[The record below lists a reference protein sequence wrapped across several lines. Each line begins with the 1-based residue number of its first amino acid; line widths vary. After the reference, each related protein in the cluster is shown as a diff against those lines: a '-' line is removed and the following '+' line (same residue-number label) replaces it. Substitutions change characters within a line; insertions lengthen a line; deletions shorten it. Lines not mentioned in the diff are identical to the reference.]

1 MAWGEFSLRRTAI
14 AIVCL
19 AIVLIAAA
27 GYYMWRHSSLGTGP
41 VSGPAASAETSLI
54 SQLPPSAPY
63 ALYADV
69 AALRNAAFLAKL
81 VAMVPAPAQDQEYTE
96 FVRETG
102 FDYSRDLDRVLFTTL
117 PGATQSRVWALAD
130 GRFDQQKIQA
140 YALRSG
146 KTEQRDGQTVYVFDS
161 TASGS
166 EISLRF
172 ISPNRIEFV
181 TRASQAATGKTAQNN
196 STHNTSPAPAPAQ
209 VDAAALRDRIARVSG
224 SPVFAVFWTDAV
236 PKGITIGSISLDSI
250 TSSIQNLHWLSF
262 TSNPEGENLRVALD
276 LECGSLTD
284 SVKLEMTLSSL
295 RILGQMALSQPS
307 TRRQFTPE
315 GAAALD
321 KLVKQLDIS
330 HDGQHV
336 RVIAVLSPE
345 MISGFAAP
353 PPIPAPASKPKV
365 STH

>member
-1 MAWGEFSLRRTAI
+1 MRRTAI
-14 AIVCL
+14 TIVCL
-19 AIVLIAAA
+19 AIVLIAGA
-27 GYYMWRHSSLGTGP
+27 GYYMWRHSSPGA
-41 VSGPAASAETSLI
+41 GPANGPAGNAEKSLI
-54 SQLPPSAPY
+54 SQLPSGAPY
-63 ALYADV
+63 AVYADV
-69 AALRNAAFLAKL
+69 AALRNAAFLSKL
-81 VAMVPAPAQDQEYTE
+81 VAMVPAPAQDQDYTD

-102 FDYSRDLDRVLFTTL
+102 FDYSRDLDRVIITTI
-117 PGATQSRVWALAD
+117 PGTTQSEVWALAD

-161 TASGS
+161 GASGN

-172 ISPNRIEFV
+172 ISPSRIHIV
-181 TRASQAATGKTAQNN
+181 SRAKQPAPPVNSAKPNSNQSTATA
-196 STHNTSPAPAPAQ
+196 PAPAP

-224 SPVFAVFWTDAV
+224 SPVFAVLWTDAV

-295 RILGQMALSQPS
+295 RVLGQMALSQPS
-307 TRRQFTPE
+307 TRRQFTLE

-321 KLVKQLDIS
+321 KLVKQLDIA

-336 RVIAVLSPE
+336 RVTSVLSPD

-353 PPIPAPASKPKV
+353 PPNPAPAPRPKV
-365 STH
+365 TAH